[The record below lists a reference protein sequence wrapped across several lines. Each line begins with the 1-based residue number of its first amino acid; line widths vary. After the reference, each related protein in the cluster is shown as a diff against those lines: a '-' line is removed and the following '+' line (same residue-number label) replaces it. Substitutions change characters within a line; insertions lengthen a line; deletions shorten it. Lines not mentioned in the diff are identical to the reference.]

1 MPFRIVRDDLTKIQ
15 ADAIV
20 NTANP
25 DPVLGRGTDCEGY
38 MSAVKE
44 KLFKERQKIG
54 YILPGK
60 AAVTS
65 KCVLSP
71 KYNRHTVVPF

>member
-25 DPVLGRGTDCEGY
+25 DPVIGRGTDCAVY
-38 MSAVKE
+38 MTAGKKDK
-44 KLFKERQKIG
+44 KLDIYTRGRRQLLLPVICRQN
-54 YILPGK
+54 IL
-60 AAVTS
+60 S
-65 KCVLSP
+65 IQ
-71 KYNRHTVVPF
+71 

>member
-25 DPVLGRGTDCEGY
+25 DPVIGRGTDCAVY
-38 MSAVKE
+38 MTAGKE
-44 KLFKERQKIG
+44 KTFKRKTKNWI
-54 YILPGK
+54 YTPG
-60 AAVTS
+60 AGGS
-65 KCVLSP
+65 YFCL
-71 KYNRHTVVPF
+71 

>member
-25 DPVLGRGTDCEGY
+25 DPVIGRGTDCAVY
-38 MSAVKE
+38 MTAGKE
-44 KLFKERQKIG
+44 KLLKERMKKKRSNYG
-54 YILPGK
+54 
-60 AAVTS
+60 V
-65 KCVLSP
+65 
-71 KYNRHTVVPF
+71 

>member
-25 DPVLGRGTDCEGY
+25 DPVIAGEQT
-38 MSAVKE
+38 AQ
-44 KLFKERQKIG
+44 FI
-54 YILPGK
+54 
-60 AAVTS
+60 
-65 KCVLSP
+65 
-71 KYNRHTVVPF
+71 